1 MSSMPEDRA
10 AARRR
15 REPWVVV
22 ALLWF
27 CGFFNYADR
36 QAVFSVLP
44 LIRSEF
50 ALNDTQVGY
59 LGSAF
64 MIVYA
69 LAAPIAGS
77 VVDRRP
83 RRTLIVLGLGVW
95 SAVCAL
101 TGTARSFAQ
110 LIFYRAAEGLGE
122 SFYFPASMS
131 LLADHHGKRTRS
143 KAMAIH
149 QSSVY
154 LGTIGGGAL
163 AGLMAQWTGD
173 WRTPFLVL
181 GLVGMAY
188 AVSLRFLL
196 NEPKRGATE
205 EPGSLALDPEFS
217 AHVAPPHDPEI
228 RETFGDRLSEFGRR
242 LGLIVRQPAA
252 VFLLLGFGVANFVAA
267 SLLAWLPLFVF
278 NKFKLNLANASLTA
292 TTSMQLGSVLGV
304 LLGGWL
310 ADRAARRA
318 GGRMRVQALGLIF
331 AAPFL
336 YVLGTTESVAIL
348 IATLGAV
355 GLGKGIYDSNIF
367 AAMYDVVPVEVRGTA
382 AGLLN
387 TVGWTFGSLAPT
399 AIGIVADS
407 RYGLSIALASTTAF
421 YFVAAGLV
429 LIAGF
434 LARRR
439 AAGL

>member
-1 MSSMPEDRA
+1 MSSMPEDRVE
-10 AARRR
+10 ARRR

-36 QAVFSVLP
+36 QAVFSVFP
-44 LIRSEF
+44 LIKQEFGLSSEQ
-50 ALNDTQVGY
+50 LGY

-69 LAAPIAGS
+69 LAAPIAGAI
-77 VVDRRP
+77 VDRKP

-163 AGLMAQWTGD
+163 AGLIAQWSGD
-173 WRTPFLVL
+173 WRTPFWVL
-181 GLVGMAY
+181 GIVGMIY
-188 AVSLRFLL
+188 AISLRFLL

-205 EPGSLALDPEFS
+205 EKGSIALDPEF
-217 AHVAPPHDPEI
+217 AATVVIARDPDD
-228 RETFGDRLSEFGRR
+228 RETFGDRVSEFGRR
-242 LGLIVRQPAA
+242 LAAVVRQPAA
-252 VFLLLGFGVANFVAA
+252 VFLLAGFGGANFVAA
-267 SLLAWLPLFVF
+267 SLLTWLPLFVF
-278 NKFKLNLANASLTA
+278 GKFKMNLANASITA
-292 TTSMQLGSVLGV
+292 STSMQLGSVVGV

-318 GGRMRVQALGLIF
+318 GGRMRIQALGLIF

-336 YVLGTTESVAIL
+336 YVLGTTESVVIL
-348 IATLGAV
+348 IVTLGAI

-382 AGLLN
+382 AGLMN
-387 TVGWTFGSLAPT
+387 TVGWTFGSLAPVV
-399 AIGIVADS
+399 IGRVADS
-407 RYGLSIALASTTAF
+407 RYGLSIALAATAAV

-429 LIAGF
+429 LIAGL

-439 AAGL
+439 AAGI